1 MDFMILFW
9 HFCTLCHL
17 GSLSPHSLWLY
28 GKKQPAHSSKYLL
41 FVPQKEVSHT
51 GLEQRK
57 LQKFHFLHKLILSSP
72 VLDNIK
78 DKLGESSSDCLW
90 RLYLFNRKPELYH
103 FWTSSWNMHQ
113 QTISWTVWQI
123 KFSPMRRVSTC
134 LFVLRPTVPC
144 DPEKRWKILAPAVQ
158 PIISFIW

>member
-1 MDFMILFW
+1 MWYFFW
-9 HFCTLCHL
+9 HFCILWSLAALVLIYCDCMEKSNLQTL
-17 GSLSPHSLWLY
+17 
-28 GKKQPAHSSKYLL
+28 QNIFFL
-41 FVPQKEVSHT
+41 FHR
-51 GLEQRK
+51 RK
-57 LQKFHFLHKLILSSP
+57 SVTQVWNNVYAYFLHKLILSSP

-78 DKLGESSSDCLW
+78 DKLGESWTDCLW
-90 RLYLFNRKPELYH
+90 RLYLFNRRPELYH

-113 QTISWTVWQI
+113 QTISWTVQEI